1 MKLISQCLYQHR
13 TDIAVTDKILANVLD
28 YLCNAIYIRGQRLLV
43 IVKIVSRCRRY
54 LASVDSCT
62 GGIIADKPNTVSTK
76 HLQMAEG
83 QPMRLQNHK

>member
-13 TDIAVTDKILANVLD
+13 ADIAVTNKILAGMLNHLR
-28 YLCNAIYIRGQRLLV
+28 NAVYVRGQRLLV

-62 GGIIADKPNTVSTK
+62 GGIVADKPNTVSTK
-76 HLQMAEG
+76 HLQMTEG
-83 QPMRLQNHK
+83 

>member
-54 LASVDSCT
+54 LASVDGCT
-62 GGIIADKPNTVSTK
+62 RGIVANKPNAISAER
-76 HLQMAEG
+76 LQVAEG
-83 QPMRLQNHK
+83 